1 MMPDRPRKYFGQ
13 HFLHDRNIID
23 KIIAAIAPQ
32 PDEHFVEIGP
42 GRGALTGP
50 LLDHA
55 AQVDVIEID
64 RALAADLETAIPD
77 PRLTVHLADAL
88 KFDFAQIKLS
98 GDRLRLAGNLPYN
111 ISKPIVM
118 KLVREREQV
127 DRAVLMFQREVA
139 LRLSAVPGERDY
151 GPLGILA
158 GQAYEIDRLFDLGP
172 DCFRPRPR
180 VMSTVTLWRARSDA
194 VLTAAEEQT
203 LRSCL
208 AACFA
213 RRRQTLRDF
222 ASNAQ
227 GLRDRQFRPALQ
239 TVVERLPFQIFDRL
253 EGHAVVF
260 IDLVDRDNVIVLEP
274 GRGAGLAQKT
284 FLGIGFLGHA
294 PLHHLERDRA
304 L

>member
-1 MMPDRPRKYFGQ
+1 MVSAVRRRFGQ
-13 HFLHDRNIID
+13 HFLVAPHAVER
-23 KIIAAIAPQ
+23 IAQALEAQRGEPLL
-32 PDEHFVEIGP
+32 EIGP
-42 GRGALTGP
+42 GRGALTARLIGDAGR
-50 LLDHA
+50 LA
-55 AQVDVIEID
+55 ATEID
-64 RALAADLETAIPD
+64 RDLAAHLRERFAESELVLFTEDVLGLSLERVRNALEAGAR
-77 PRLTVHLADAL
+77 RLVV
-88 KFDFAQIKLS
+88 
-98 GDRLRLAGNLPYN
+98 AGNLPYN

-194 VLTAAEEQT
+194 VFTAAEEQT

-213 RRRQTLRDF
+213 RRRQTLRRNLRAALGDDAAVSRLLDSTGLDGSVRAESLAPEAF
-222 ASNAQ
+222 RRLATVWEASC
-227 GLRDRQFRPALQ
+227 RDASAR
-239 TVVERLPFQIFDRL
+239 
-253 EGHAVVF
+253 
-260 IDLVDRDNVIVLEP
+260 
-274 GRGAGLAQKT
+274 
-284 FLGIGFLGHA
+284 
-294 PLHHLERDRA
+294 
-304 L
+304 